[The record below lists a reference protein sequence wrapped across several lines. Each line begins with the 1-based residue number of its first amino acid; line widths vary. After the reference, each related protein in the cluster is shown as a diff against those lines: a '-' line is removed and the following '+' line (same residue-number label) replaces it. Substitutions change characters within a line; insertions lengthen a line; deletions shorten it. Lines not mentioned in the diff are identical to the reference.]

1 MNLLIVESPGK
12 VKKIQGFLGPNFRVM
27 ASVGHVRDLP
37 VREIGVEPPDFKPK
51 YIPTDR
57 GKEVLAKL
65 AAAAKN
71 ADDVYLATD
80 PDREGE
86 AIAWHL
92 ADALKLKT
100 PKRVTYSEITEKA
113 VKAALAI
120 PRAIDMN
127 LVAAQEGRRALDR
140 LVGYMVSPALCRQ
153 TSSKLSAG
161 RVQSPA
167 VRLVVE
173 RERAIRE
180 FRVTVHYG
188 VELIFEAMEHITEG
202 WKASWLPKHGW
213 LKDGEEYVLDKAQA
227 DQVAAIRKVTVASCD
242 ESESKSAPPAP
253 FITSTLQQA
262 ASAALKL
269 SPKKAME
276 AAQKLYEEGHIT
288 YMRTDSPNLSE
299 EAIAEIRSWAG
310 QHDLPLPAKPRTWK
324 SKEGAQEAHEAIRP
338 THFDT
343 LEAGEDDTQKALYQM
358 IRLRAIASQL
368 EDAVFAVRVLT
379 LEGAAADGKKA
390 IFEARGRTLIQ
401 PGWKALVASDQTDEG
416 ETEADNQVPKLDTNR
431 QLAAQDGKVV
441 TKKTKPPARFT
452 EASLIKEL
460 ENRGIGRPSTYA
472 AILENIIRLKEY
484 LKLEKRFLVPTETGE
499 KVADALV
506 GHFQF
511 MNYDFTKDMEDGLD
525 LIAAGK
531 SQYLPTITEE
541 YRRIS
546 GEITAFV
553 SATSPTCPACGK
565 PLRHMQRAETKEK
578 RGFNFWACSGYPD
591 CPATFADAGGLPGE
605 RQDTK
610 PKPQIS
616 GFKCPDCG
624 QNLIRRTGT
633 SQNTG
638 KPFDFY
644 ACSGF
649 KAGCKA
655 TFDVKEDG
663 SPEFERKA
671 KPQAAKKGK
680 QSAQMSK

>member
-12 VKKIQGFLGPNFRVM
+12 VKKILAFLGPSFRVM

-37 VREIGVEPPDFKPK
+37 VKEMGIEPPDFKLK
-51 YIPTDR
+51 YEPTAR
-57 GKEVLAKL
+57 GREVLVKL
-65 AAAAKN
+65 KTAVKDAEA
-71 ADDVYLATD
+71 VYLATD

-92 ADALKLKT
+92 ADALKLKS
-100 PKRVTYSEITEKA
+100 PKRITYSEITEKA
-113 VKAALAI
+113 VKAALAK
-120 PRAIDMN
+120 PRAIDMD

-140 LVGYMVSPALCRQ
+140 LVGYLVSPALCRQ
-153 TSSKLSAG
+153 TAMKLSAG

-180 FRVTVHYG
+180 FKVTVHYG

-202 WKASWLPKHGW
+202 WQAAWLPKQGW
-213 LKDGEEYVLDKAQA
+213 LAEGEEYVLDKALA
-227 DQVAAIRKVTVASCD
+227 ERVAAIRSLIVVDCQ
-242 ESESKSAPPAP
+242 ESESKSAPPPP

-276 AAQKLYEEGHIT
+276 AAQKLYENGRIS

-310 QHDLPLPAKPRTWK
+310 QRDLPLPPKPRTWK

-338 THFDT
+338 THFDIE
-343 LEAGEDDTQKALYQM
+343 EAGEDDTQKVLYRL

-379 LEGAAADGKKA
+379 LEGETDGKKA
-390 IFEARGRTLIQ
+390 IFEARGRMLIQ
-401 PGWKALVASDQTDEG
+401 PGWKALVARDQTE
-416 ETEADNQVPKLDTNR
+416 ESEAEAENQVPKLAPGRRLT
-431 QLAAQDGKVV
+431 AQDGKVV

-472 AILENIIRLKEY
+472 AILENIIGLKGY
-484 LKLEKRFLVPTETGE
+484 LRLEKRNLIPTETGE
-499 KVADALV
+499 RVADALT
-506 GHFQF
+506 GNFQF
-511 MNYDFTKDMEDGLD
+511 MEYDFTKEMEDSLD
-525 LIAAGK
+525 AIASGK
-531 SQYLPTITEE
+531 SVYLPLMREQDGLI
-541 YRRIS
+541 RR
-546 GEITAFV
+546 EIDRYIA
-553 SATSPTCPACGK
+553 ATSPNCPVCGRA
-565 PLRHMQRAETKEK
+565 LRHMVRAETKEK
-578 RGFNFWACSGYPD
+578 RGYNFWACSGYPD
-591 CPATFADAGGLPGE
+591 CPATFADAGGVPGE

-610 PKPQIS
+610 PKPQAS
-616 GFKCPDCG
+616 GFKCPNCG
-624 QNLIRRTGT
+624 GDLIRRTGA
-633 SQNTG
+633 SQKTG
-638 KPFDFY
+638 KAFDFY
-644 ACSGF
+644 SCSGF

-655 TFDVKEDG
+655 TFDVKEDDG
-663 SPEFERKA
+663 PELEKKE
-671 KPQAAKKGK
+671 KPQAGIRREK
-680 QSAQMSK
+680 